1 MSFQEKSAWLMSVAL
16 FAGGVFYFRAVAD
29 ASAALGELAPPN
41 LPTLVTYA
49 VILIVIAVV
58 GHIVI
63 AALAPDDANE
73 AIDEREKRANDR
85 AGHLSGYVLGVG
97 VLLALGVYLFTYDGN
112 VMFYVLF
119 GSLMLSQMA
128 EYGIQVLLL
137 RTRIF

>member
-16 FAGGVFYFRAVAD
+16 FAGGAFYFKVVAA
-29 ASAALGELAPPN
+29 ASAALGELAPPIM
-41 LPTLVTYA
+41 PTLVIYA
-49 VILIVIAVV
+49 VILTVIAVV
-58 GHIVI
+58 GHIII
-63 AALAPDDANE
+63 AAFAPDDANE
-73 AIDEREKRANDR
+73 ATDEREKRANDR

-97 VLLALGVYLFTYDGN
+97 VLLALGLYLFTYDGN

>member
-1 MSFQEKSAWLMSVAL
+1 MPFQEKSAWVMSIAL
-16 FAGGVFYFRAVAD
+16 FAGAAFYFKAVVE
-29 ASAALGELAPPN
+29 ASAALGYLAPPN
-41 LPTLVTYA
+41 VPTLVSYA

-63 AALAPDDANE
+63 TVLAPDDANE
-73 AIDEREKRANDR
+73 ATDERERRANDR
-85 AGHLSGYVLGVG
+85 AGHLSGYVLGIG

-119 GSLMLSQMA
+119 GSLMLSQLV
-128 EYGIQVLLL
+128 EYGLLVLLL